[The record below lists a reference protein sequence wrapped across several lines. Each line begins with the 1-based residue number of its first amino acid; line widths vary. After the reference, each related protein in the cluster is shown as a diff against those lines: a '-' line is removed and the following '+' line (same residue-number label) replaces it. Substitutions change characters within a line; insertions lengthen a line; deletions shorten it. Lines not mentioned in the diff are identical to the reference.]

1 MLSNKNVLKTLLLF
15 FFKMSPKLFFH
26 FELINWGFS
35 LQGRG
40 FLNEENRSLSGCY
53 TPKTSTHEERAA
65 RKRKAVSEPV
75 SSKRKC
81 RENRVSKT
89 KLSLLHTKR
98 TVKLNVLVNEEMNF
112 FNNIFVIFLQD
123 VLKVRRYNSSS
134 KLLRWEQN
142 NNLQILTNALL
153 YISNQESCAN
163 FVSTDFSQKK
173 EIKTWRQQA

>member
-1 MLSNKNVLKTLLLF
+1 
-15 FFKMSPKLFFH
+15 MSPKLFFH
-26 FELINWGFS
+26 FELINWGVS
-35 LQGRG
+35 LQRRG

-53 TPKTSTHEERAA
+53 TPKKSTYEEREA

-89 KLSLLHTKR
+89 KLSLLHNKR
-98 TVKLNVLVNEEMNF
+98 TVKLNVLVNEEMSF

-142 NNLQILTNALL
+142 NNLQILTNALPC
-153 YISNQESCAN
+153 ISNQESCTN
-163 FVSTDFSQKK
+163 FVSTFFSQKK
-173 EIKTWRQQA
+173 EIKTWRK